1 MSRQAQR
8 GSVTCPKSHS
18 QKLENQAVKWWAMP
32 EPPAE
37 SETFLLTQ
45 SLPPMPVRAWGRKS
59 PLKSR
64 FLCFRLKNGEM
75 VPKAAAARSLQ
86 SSPTLCDPTDGS
98 PPGSAVPGFSRQ
110 DHCSGLP
117 LPSAV
122 SKAGYLNFKCVR
134 SLELLLTCRFWYHR
148 CELELRVRV

>member
-18 QKLENQAVKWWAMP
+18 QKLENQAVKWWAML
-32 EPPAE
+32 ETPAE

-45 SLPPMPVRAWGRKS
+45 SLPPMPIRAWGRKS

-64 FLCFRLKNGEM
+64 FLFFHLKNGEM
-75 VPKAAAARSLQ
+75 VSKAAAARSL
-86 SSPTLCDPTDGS
+86 SRVRLCATPQTAAPQAPLS
-98 PPGSAVPGFSRQ
+98 LGFSRQ

-117 LPSAV
+117 LPSPV
-122 SKAGYLNFKCVR
+122 SKAGYLKFKCVQ

-148 CELELRVRV
+148 CELELRVCV